1 MLSKRIVACLYRG
14 ILQRGQS
21 NVPLYCCHRHT
32 CVRSMS
38 SNVKAEDIT
47 SGTLKNPENENGEV
61 GVFTIPKDNH
71 ISGMTI
77 DIKKPGQYLTNHHD
91 NTDDVTTNQTIINMC
106 DTENVITDQLTQ
118 TGSEDLDSNLSRST
132 IHKEHQGQSVLT
144 TSTNEYSISTED
156 GGQRNDMDRENTLIS
171 IQDQHDL
178 IINTSEYSIST
189 EDRGQRNDMDQEN
202 KIISVQDQHPMQDRS
217 VDLDF
222 PSIPRGQKKIYEP
235 IYHLAPLVKESLVL
249 SNLVMLG
256 VSLAEIEKQ
265 GAADMLV
272 QLNYENDV
280 QPMLLFLKE
289 IGVADAD
296 LCRVITKNPF
306 LFKAEITDLKVRIN
320 YLRSKRFSKVNIA
333 SIVTRNS
340 KALSLTVEQLDGQL
354 GFYQK
359 QFKLSGSEV
368 RQSMTKCPKLITQKR
383 FRVQAIKEDL
393 LDILGFTQSEVKK
406 MFMLS
411 PNILLTHIK
420 QLSANF
426 DYLHNVM
433 GLSHKDVLM
442 WPQIFQTITDRLKRR
457 HQFLASLG
465 RDQYDPKKEN
475 FVSLHDLVSGTDKF
489 FSENVAKSTIELHD
503 NFIKTL

>member
-1 MLSKRIVACLYRG
+1 MAK
-14 ILQRGQS
+14 
-21 NVPLYCCHRHT
+21 
-32 CVRSMS
+32 
-38 SNVKAEDIT
+38 
-47 SGTLKNPENENGEV
+47 KNDRPTIMFNIMFSENENGEV
-61 GVFTIPKDNH
+61 GVFTVPKNNH
-71 ISGMTI
+71 TSGVTI
-77 DIKKPGQYLTNHHD
+77 DIKKPGQYLINHHD
-91 NTDDVTTNQTIINMC
+91 NTDDVTTNQNIISNIS
-106 DTENVITDQLTQ
+106 DTENVITDQSTQ
-118 TGSEDLDSNLSRST
+118 TKSEDFDSNLSRST
-132 IHKEHQGQSVLT
+132 NYQEHQGQSVLI
-144 TSTNEYSISTED
+144 TST
-156 GGQRNDMDRENTLIS
+156 
-171 IQDQHDL
+171 
-178 IINTSEYSIST
+178 SECSIST
-189 EDRGQRNDMDQEN
+189 EDRGQSNDINQEN
-202 KIISVQDQHPMQDRS
+202 KLITVQDHHPMSDTS
-217 VDLDF
+217 TDLDF
-222 PSIPRGQKKIYEP
+222 PSISRGQKKIYEP
-235 IYHLAPLVKESLVL
+235 IYHLAPLVKESVVL

-280 QPMLLFLKE
+280 QPLLLFLKE

-354 GFYQK
+354 GYYQK

-475 FVSLHDLVSGTDKF
+475 FVSLHDLVSGTDNY

-503 NFIKTL
+503 DFIKTL

>member
-14 ILQRGQS
+14 ISQRGQN
-21 NVPLYCCHRHT
+21 NVPLYCCHRNT

-38 SNVKAEDIT
+38 SNVKTAEDT
-47 SGTLKNPENENGEV
+47 TNGTLKKPENEIGEFSA
-61 GVFTIPKDNH
+61 FTAPKDNP
-71 ISGMTI
+71 ISGVRI
-77 DIKKPGQYLTNHHD
+77 NIKKPDQYLINHHD
-91 NTDDVTTNQTIINMC
+91 NIEDEVTTSQDIRNIS
-106 DTENVITDQLTQ
+106 DTENVITDQSTQ
-118 TGSEDLDSNLSRST
+118 PESDDFDSNLSRLSSYQ
-132 IHKEHQGQSVLT
+132 EHQGQSDLI
-144 TSTNEYSISTED
+144 TSPREYSIPTED
-156 GGQRNDMDRENTLIS
+156 EDQRNDMN
-171 IQDQHDL
+171 
-178 IINTSEYSIST
+178 
-189 EDRGQRNDMDQEN
+189 QEN
-202 KIISVQDQHPMQDRS
+202 KLISVQDQHPMQDRS
-217 VDLDF
+217 IDLDF
-222 PSIPRGQKKIYEP
+222 PSIPKGKKKIYEP
-235 IYHLAPLVKESLVL
+235 IYHLAPLVEESLVL

-256 VSLAEIEKQ
+256 VSVAEIEKQ

-272 QLNYENDV
+272 QLNFENDV
-280 QPMLLFLKE
+280 QPLLLFLKE

-306 LFKAEITDLKVRIN
+306 LFKAEIADLKVRIN
-320 YLRSKRFSKVNIA
+320 YLRSKRFSKDNIA

-406 MFMLS
+406 MFLLS

-475 FVSLHDLVSGTDKF
+475 FVSLHDLVSGTDKY

>member
-1 MLSKRIVACLYRG
+1 MHCHLAESYKRKSGEMLSKRIVACLYRG
-14 ILQRGQS
+14 ISQRAQS
-21 NVPLYCCHRHT
+21 NVPLYCCHRNT

-91 NTDDVTTNQTIINMC
+91 NTDDVTTNQNIINMC

-118 TGSEDLDSNLSRST
+118 TESEDLDSNLSRST

-156 GGQRNDMDRENTLIS
+156 RGQRNDMDRENTLIS
-171 IQDQHDL
+171 VQDQHDL

-202 KIISVQDQHPMQDRS
+202 KLISVQDHHPMQDTS
-217 VDLDF
+217 IDLDF

-280 QPMLLFLKE
+280 QPLLLFLKE

-320 YLRSKRFSKVNIA
+320 YLRSKRFSKDNIA

-359 QFKLSGSEV
+359 QFKLS
-368 RQSMTKCPKLITQKR
+368 
-383 FRVQAIKEDL
+383 D
-393 LDILGFTQSEVKK
+393 
-406 MFMLS
+406 
-411 PNILLTHIK
+411 IK

-489 FSENVAKSTIELHD
+489 FSENVAKTTIELHD